1 MKHNVVDM
9 ELLSKDVIN
18 MIQRFD
24 IPGVSRLVADVFRIT
39 ERESLT
45 SSSIPPRSGP
55 KTGSRRSGLT
65 TKEISDRPDSTKF
78 SSPTELYVRC
88 LP

>member
-9 ELLSKDVIN
+9 EFLSKDVID
-18 MIQRFD
+18 MIQSLD
-24 IPGVSRLVADVFRIT
+24 ITGVSRVVADVFRIT

-45 SSSIPPRSGP
+45 SLSRSPRGQAV
-55 KTGSRRSGLT
+55 TCHHCGRLRRYQ
-65 TKEISDRPDSTKF
+65 
-78 SSPTELYVRC
+78 TEQIQLSYRHPQSYVRC